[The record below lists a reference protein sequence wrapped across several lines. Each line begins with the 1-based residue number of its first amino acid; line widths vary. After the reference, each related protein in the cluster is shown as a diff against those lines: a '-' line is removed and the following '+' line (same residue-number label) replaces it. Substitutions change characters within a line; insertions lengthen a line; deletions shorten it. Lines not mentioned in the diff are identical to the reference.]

1 MNYTDMKLAQIVA
14 TSSLA
19 CSALAV
25 MVTVTVPPAIPSTE
39 PSYSKLEQFTSAI
52 LNSTNT
58 YRTQHNVSDVQW
70 NDTLAD
76 FAEDYLAEN
85 DDCEFE
91 HSGGP
96 YGENIAIGYANASAA
111 VEAWGDERE
120 EYDFDE
126 GEFSKETGHFTQLVW
141 QNTSAV
147 GCGRRLCGERGW
159 FLACEYW
166 PRGNIIGLF
175 VDEVHERVDS
185 AGWRVGSQLLGV
197 FAGCIVSMAGTALI
211 GI

>member
-1 MNYTDMKLAQIVA
+1 
-14 TSSLA
+14 
-19 CSALAV
+19 

-39 PSYSKLEQFTSAI
+39 PSYSKIEQFTSAM

-58 YRTQHNVSDVQW
+58 YRTQHNASDVKW

-126 GEFSKETGHFTQLVW
+126 GEFSKETGHFTQMVW
-141 QNTSAV
+141 KNTSAV

-166 PRGNIIGLF
+166 PRGNVIGLF
-175 VDEVHERVDS
+175 VDEVQERVDS
-185 AGWRVGSQLLGV
+185 AGWKMHHQTLGV
-197 FAGCIVSMAGTALI
+197 FASCMVSLVGMTLI
-211 GI
+211 GR